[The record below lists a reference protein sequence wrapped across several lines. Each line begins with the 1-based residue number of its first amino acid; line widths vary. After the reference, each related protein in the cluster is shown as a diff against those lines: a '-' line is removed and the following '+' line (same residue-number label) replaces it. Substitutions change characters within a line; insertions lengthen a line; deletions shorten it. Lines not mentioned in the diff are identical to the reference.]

1 MVRGNKLESELTV
14 GVRSEFGGAWARY
27 VPMTEPVTDC
37 LHYLFI
43 HFVTRSDPAR
53 LNDKTN

>member
-27 VPMTEPVTDC
+27 VMTEPMTD
-37 LHYLFI
+37 
-43 HFVTRSDPAR
+43 
-53 LNDKTN
+53 